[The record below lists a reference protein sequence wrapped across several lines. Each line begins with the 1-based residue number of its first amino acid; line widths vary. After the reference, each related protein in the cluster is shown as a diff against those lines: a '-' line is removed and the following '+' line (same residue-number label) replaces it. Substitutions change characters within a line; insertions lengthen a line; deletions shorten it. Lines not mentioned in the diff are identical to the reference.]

1 MKIIHLISGGDVGG
15 AKTHVHSLL
24 CGLAKTEEVQLV
36 CFMDGPFAE
45 EARQLNIPT
54 KIVKSRSLRADCRA
68 LEALI
73 RQGGY
78 EIIHCHGSRANMMG
92 ALLRRHLQ
100 IPVVTTV
107 HSDYR
112 LDYLG
117 RPLHRV
123 TFGTINKIALRFLDY
138 YIGVSDSMA
147 RLLISRGFDPKR
159 MFSIYNGVDFTPV
172 TPPLDR
178 AAFFE
183 KIGLQTERDSVV
195 FGIAAR
201 ISPVKDMT
209 TLVRAFGQAVR
220 QCPSIRLVIAGDGE
234 QAAEIRDLASACC
247 PAGTVC
253 FAGWL
258 TDTDSFYN
266 AIDVN
271 VLTSLSETFPYALT
285 EGARMHC
292 ATIASRVGG
301 VPDLIEDGVQG
312 LLFTA
317 RDIAALAAHMQT
329 MACDEAA
336 RLRMQEALYEKAKRQ
351 FSVEATVARQREIYE
366 KILRLTARRQQGRD
380 GVLICGAYGRGN
392 AGDDAILQAIL
403 DQLRHVDPDIPI
415 DVLSR
420 RPKQTKLRYRVGACH
435 IFNFFA
441 FRHIMR
447 KTKLYISGG
456 GTLMQNATSNRSLRY
471 YLMSIR
477 MAHAAGNKVMLYG
490 CGIGPIRGAGSRRR
504 TARVLDRCADL
515 ITLRDDKCGQELA
528 DIGVSKPEWHITAD
542 PALLI
547 DQAPEEALQGLYA
560 QLGLEEGRHYA
571 MFVLRPWQN
580 FSAHVQ
586 DFAQA
591 AQWLYDTQGLV
602 PVFFAMEPARD
613 LRAMDQVIAQLHCP
627 SLRLCPPDTD
637 AKMIGLFRRMDIV
650 ISMRLHA
657 LVFAAGQGVPLLG
670 IVYDPKVDGF
680 LEYLGQRN
688 YLALQQ
694 VSPAALREAI
704 AGTLR
709 SGVPDQASVARLQQ
723 LAAENEKYLRKV
735 LQEL

>member
-292 ATIASRVGG
+292 
-301 VPDLIEDGVQG
+301 
-312 LLFTA
+312 
-317 RDIAALAAHMQT
+317 
-329 MACDEAA
+329 
-336 RLRMQEALYEKAKRQ
+336 
-351 FSVEATVARQREIYE
+351 
-366 KILRLTARRQQGRD
+366 
-380 GVLICGAYGRGN
+380 
-392 AGDDAILQAIL
+392 
-403 DQLRHVDPDIPI
+403 
-415 DVLSR
+415 
-420 RPKQTKLRYRVGACH
+420 
-435 IFNFFA
+435 
-441 FRHIMR
+441 
-447 KTKLYISGG
+447 
-456 GTLMQNATSNRSLRY
+456 
-471 YLMSIR
+471 
-477 MAHAAGNKVMLYG
+477 
-490 CGIGPIRGAGSRRR
+490 R
-504 TARVLDRCADL
+504 T
-515 ITLRDDKCGQELA
+515 
-528 DIGVSKPEWHITAD
+528 
-542 PALLI
+542 
-547 DQAPEEALQGLYA
+547 
-560 QLGLEEGRHYA
+560 
-571 MFVLRPWQN
+571 
-580 FSAHVQ
+580 
-586 DFAQA
+586 
-591 AQWLYDTQGLV
+591 
-602 PVFFAMEPARD
+602 
-613 LRAMDQVIAQLHCP
+613 
-627 SLRLCPPDTD
+627 
-637 AKMIGLFRRMDIV
+637 
-650 ISMRLHA
+650 
-657 LVFAAGQGVPLLG
+657 
-670 IVYDPKVDGF
+670 
-680 LEYLGQRN
+680 
-688 YLALQQ
+688 
-694 VSPAALREAI
+694 
-704 AGTLR
+704 
-709 SGVPDQASVARLQQ
+709 
-723 LAAENEKYLRKV
+723 
-735 LQEL
+735 